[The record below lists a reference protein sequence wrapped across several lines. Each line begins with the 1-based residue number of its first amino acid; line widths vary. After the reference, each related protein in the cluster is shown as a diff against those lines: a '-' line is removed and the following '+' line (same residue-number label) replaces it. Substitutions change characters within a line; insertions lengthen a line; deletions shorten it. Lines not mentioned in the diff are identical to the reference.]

1 MLTLLAVRGPDQ
13 GRAFPL
19 PEREPQLLG
28 RSTEAL
34 EIHDPT
40 VSRRHAELTPD
51 GARWLVRDLGS
62 RHGTFVNGA
71 RIAGAVAIGAGDR
84 LRCGESEF
92 LVVREGEEA
101 PTVADDGAPETGATV
116 RLASLGAGAAGDTG
130 GDAIGHAG
138 GHADGDFPTGT
149 DAGAAPLVA
158 RLLSRATEPTDAATF
173 LADAA
178 RALAED
184 LGASVIALLAS
195 DPGLESFTAPGATRD
210 TGPLPLALARES
222 IRRSEILAAGDGR
235 FRLAVPFG
243 SVGGTRGAFVV
254 LRDDARAATPIEIAA
269 AARAAQVASL
279 AIAARDRRHARDR
292 EERLA
297 LIGETVASLS
307 HSIKNML
314 QGLRFGAD
322 AVDLALSRGDVRR
335 AQEGWPVLQR
345 NLDRIHA
352 LALNMLAWAK
362 ERPLEPEPAEVAALL
377 EEVRDLLAPAAGR
390 RRVAIVVEPATDLP
404 PVHFDLASV
413 LQALTNLAMN
423 AIDAAPERTGL
434 VTLAARYDEARDE
447 IAITVRDNGA
457 GVPRAIV
464 GRLFEPFLSTKG
476 QRGTGLGLAVARKI
490 AERHGGRLE
499 LVETGASGSAF
510 ALALPASG
518 AGGDPGETRTPRGI
532 RPDLYGGRFE

>member
-92 LVVREGEEA
+92 LVIREGEEA
-101 PTVADDGAPETGATV
+101 PAASDDGAADPGATV
-116 RLASLGAGAAGDTG
+116 RFEPTD
-130 GDAIGHAG
+130 GDAPDPAS
-138 GHADGDFPTGT
+138 
-149 DAGAAPLVA
+149 VA
-158 RLLSRATEPTDAATF
+158 RILSLATEPTDAATF
-173 LADAA
+173 LAEAA
-178 RALAED
+178 RTLAAE
-184 LGASVIALLAS
+184 LRARVVALLAS
-195 DPGLESFTAPGATRD
+195 DPGLESFTAPGADDGTA
-210 TGPLPLALARES
+210 PLPLALARES
-222 IRRSEILAAGDGR
+222 IRRNEILAAGDGA

-243 SVGGTRGAFVV
+243 SVGGARGAFVI
-254 LRDDARAATPIEIAA
+254 LRDDARAAAPAEIVAS
-269 AARAAQVASL
+269 ARAAQVASL

-322 AVDLALSRGDVRR
+322 AVDLALSRGDIRR

-362 ERPLEPEPAEVAALL
+362 ERPLEPEPAEVDALL

-390 RRVAIVVEPATDLP
+390 RRVAIVVEPARDLP
-404 PVHFDLASV
+404 PVHFDLPSV
-413 LQALTNLAMN
+413 LQALTNLALN
-423 AIDAAPERTGL
+423 AVDAAPERTGL

-447 IAITVRDNGA
+447 ISIAVRDNGA
-457 GVPRAIV
+457 GVPRAV
-464 GRLFEPFLSTKG
+464 AGRLFEPFLSTKG

-499 LVETGASGSAF
+499 LVATGASGSEF
-510 ALALPASG
+510 ALTLPASG
-518 AGGDPGETRTPRGI
+518 AAGDPGETRTPRGI